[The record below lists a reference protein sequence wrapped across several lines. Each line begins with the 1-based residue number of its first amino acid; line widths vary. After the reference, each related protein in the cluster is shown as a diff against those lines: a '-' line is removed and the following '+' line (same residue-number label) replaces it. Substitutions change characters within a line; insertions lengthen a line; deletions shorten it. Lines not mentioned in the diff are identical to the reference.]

1 MTELLGVTPD
11 ELRATSRYLAAV
23 SNDMKDV
30 QSALLDMLGGE
41 GEAWGH
47 DKIGM
52 QFADGAQGYRSQL
65 DWVDGSITAKTDLL
79 DFYAHGLKVTAD
91 ALEQQDSP

>member
-1 MTELLGVTPD
+1 MTVPLGVTPH
-11 ELRATSRYLAAV
+11 ELRTTSRYLADV
-23 SNDMKDV
+23 SGKVKDV
-30 QSALLDMLGGE
+30 QSALLDMLGDE
-41 GEAWGH
+41 GDAWGH
-47 DKIGM
+47 DKIGK
-52 QFADGAQGYRSQL
+52 QFADSAQGYRSQL

>member
-1 MTELLGVTPD
+1 MTVPLGITPH
-11 ELRATSRYLAAV
+11 ELRTTSRHLADV
-23 SNDMKDV
+23 SGKMKDV

-47 DKIGM
+47 DKIGK
-52 QFADGAQGYRSQL
+52 QFADGAQGFSSQL

-91 ALEQQDSP
+91 ALEQHDSP